1 MTRLYGRALT
11 TERVNGYVPD
21 VRFERTSIISA
32 LGADGV
38 SAPIMF
44 KGTLDGHF
52 FGGYVEQV
60 LAPTLSPGGIVIMD
74 NCSAH
79 KVNGVLDPIYSAGA
93 SVWFLPEY
101 SPDLNPVELM
111 WSKIKSILRKLKPRT
126 FDDLLKATAFALNSV
141 TLDDILGWFSYHGYC
156 VNV

>member
-1 MTRLYGRALT
+1 
-11 TERVNGYVPD
+11 
-21 VRFERTSIISA
+21 
-32 LGADGV
+32 
-38 SAPIMF
+38 
-44 KGTLDGHF
+44 
-52 FGGYVEQV
+52 
-60 LAPTLSPGGIVIMD
+60 MD

-111 WSKIKSILRKLKPRT
+111 WSKIKSLLRKLKPRT

-141 TLDDILGWFSYHGYC
+141 TLDDILSRFSYHGYC
-156 VNV
+156 VNA